1 MQRFFNDIRLALMGI
16 LILSCNLLAN
26 AQGNYNSNYGY
37 NNNGYNNNNYNGY
50 GNGYN
55 NNYNN
60 GYNNG
65 YGANYQDFYDG
76 LAPYGQWIYDQQ
88 YGYVWLPNVGPDFRP
103 YYTNGYWAMTQYG
116 NTWVSNYPWGWAA
129 FHYGRWTFDNY
140 YGWLWIPG
148 SEWAPAWVS
157 WRSNNSYYGWA
168 PMGPGINVNLN
179 LNLIPMDWWVFL
191 SPRYFYQPNF
201 HSYCYN
207 NWANTRNIYYQ
218 TSYLHNAYGHH
229 HSSYYTGPR
238 ADDYYRSTGHRVSM
252 YDINNNTSVGPTTVR
267 GNRIDMYRPNVGS
280 SNSNNNNPNQPS
292 RFAHLDRSISNTPQN
307 YGDGMQ
313 QAVGRQQILNQPN
326 WNNGNR
332 NNTTEPRNGWN
343 GQNNVQQMNQQR
355 IQQQQQENQQALQ
368 QQMQMQQQRDQ
379 QMQMQRD
386 QQMNQQRMQQQQM
399 QMQQQRDQQMNQQR
413 MQEQQM
419 QMQQQRDQQ
428 MQMQRDQQMNQQRMQ
443 QQQMQMQQQR
453 DQQMNQQRMQMQ
465 QQRYQQ
471 MQMQRDQQIQ
481 RPQPSE
487 QRQGQDENFRGRGRF

>member
-1 MQRFFNDIRLALMGI
+1 MQRLFNYIRFALIGI
-16 LILSCNLLAN
+16 LILNSNLIAN

-37 NNNGYNNNNYNGY
+37 NNNGYD
-50 GNGYN
+50 
-55 NNYNN
+55 NYNN
-60 GYNNG
+60 YDNAYSNG
-65 YGANYQDFYDG
+65 YGASYQDFYDG
-76 LAPYGQWIYDQQ
+76 LAAYGQWIYDQQ
-88 YGYVWLPNVGPDFRP
+88 YGYVWLPNVGHDFRP

-148 SEWAPAWVS
+148 TEWAPAWVS

-168 PMGPGINVNLN
+168 PMGPGINVNFN
-179 LNLIPMDWWVFL
+179 LNLIPMDWWIFL

-207 NWANTRNIYYQ
+207 NWVNTRNIYYH
-218 TSYLHNAYGHH
+218 TSYIHNAYGHH

-252 YDINNNTSVGPTTVR
+252 YNINNNTRVGPTTVR
-267 GNRIDMYRPNVGS
+267 GNRIDMYRPNMS
-280 SNSNNNNPNQPS
+280 NHNSNKPS
-292 RFAHLDRSISNTPQN
+292 RFERVNRGISNRPQN
-307 YGDGMQ
+307 YGNGMQ
-313 QAVGRQQILNQPN
+313 PAVGRQQILNQPN

-332 NNTTEPRNGWN
+332 NNATEPRNGWN
-343 GQNNVQQMNQQR
+343 DNSDDMQQMNQQR
-355 IQQQQQENQQALQ
+355 IQQQRQENQ

-386 QQMNQQRMQQQQM
+386 QQMNQQRI
-399 QMQQQRDQQMNQQR
+399 QQQRQENQ
-413 MQEQQM
+413 QQM

-428 MQMQRDQQMNQQRMQ
+428 MQMQRDQQMNQQRIQ
-443 QQQMQMQQQR
+443 QMQQQR
-453 DQQMNQQRMQMQ
+453 DQQM
-465 QQRYQQ
+465 
-471 MQMQRDQQIQ
+471 QMQRDQQMNQQRIQQMQQERDQQMQ

-487 QRQGQDENFRGRGRF
+487 QRSDRPAPSQGENFRGRGRF